1 MWHLVFPWISHG
13 KSREVVPCWMSEE
26 IHFLEADCN
35 MLRHVGKKLTDA
47 SERL

>member
-1 MWHLVFPWISHG
+1 MEKAEKEQSPTG
-13 KSREVVPCWMSEE
+13 MSEE

-47 SERL
+47 LERL